1 MCKIRKICGRKS
13 EHRRQECKKIGENFS
28 FCFSLSKFL
37 SFREA
42 RVQCV
47 SLDQAQQIPLILLKS
62 PGLFPTPSPD
72 VRTVRQFDKRCI
84 TVSIFLVILSCTD
97 SPTNIFKIKS
107 TTYSTYNMLI
117 FNCSRYIQ
125 RFSC

>member
-1 MCKIRKICGRKS
+1 MGGKASIDNKSVKKLGKIFP
-13 EHRRQECKKIGENFS
+13 FS
-28 FCFSLSKFL
+28 FLLVNFFLLERRACSASLWIRHSK
-37 SFREA
+37 
-42 RVQCV
+42 
-47 SLDQAQQIPLILLKS
+47 SLNPLILLKS

-72 VRTVRQFDKRCI
+72 VRTVRQCDKRCI

-125 RFSC
+125 KFSC